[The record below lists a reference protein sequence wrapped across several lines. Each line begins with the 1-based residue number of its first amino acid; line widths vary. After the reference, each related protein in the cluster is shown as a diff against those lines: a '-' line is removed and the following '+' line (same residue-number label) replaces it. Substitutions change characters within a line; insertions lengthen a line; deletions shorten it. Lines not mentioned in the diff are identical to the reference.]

1 MNKNNYPIGELAQ
14 SASQSSQVVDEKAK
28 KKRDQK
34 KSLIKLG
41 SIGVLTA
48 VIIAIGS
55 LGWFTQNRTVNT
67 TGMGVSVKA
76 GLFELKAIE
85 NGKEGLYDE
94 RILGASYATNDQ
106 TSGSAPSIRMESHK
120 CSFATFCQSR

>member
-1 MNKNNYPIGELAQ
+1 MNNKKNEYPIGEQLQ
-14 SASQSSQVVDEKAK
+14 SASPDSQIADELAE
-28 KKRDQK
+28 KKRNQK

-41 SIGVLTA
+41 AMGIL
-48 VIIAIGS
+48 IAATIAMGS
-55 LGWFTQNRTVNT
+55 LSWFTQNRTVNT

-94 RILGASYATNDQ
+94 RILGASYATNNQ
-106 TSGSAPSIRMESHK
+106 TSGSAPS
-120 CSFATFCQSR
+120 